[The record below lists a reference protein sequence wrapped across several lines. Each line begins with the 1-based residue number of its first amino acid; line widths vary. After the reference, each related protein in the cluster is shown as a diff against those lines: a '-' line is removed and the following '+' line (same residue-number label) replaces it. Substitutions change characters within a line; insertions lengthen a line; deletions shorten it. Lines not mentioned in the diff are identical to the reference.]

1 MIEPEDIILKPL
13 AMCLRFLLWLGW
25 DLLIQ
30 TIGWSI
36 GWSFFRIITIG
47 HFPTQAINELENT
60 NQYLA
65 TFIELTGL
73 GILAIGSYSLYA
85 HLGLEWHM

>member
-1 MIEPEDIILKPL
+1 MIELEDIILKPL

-25 DLLIQ
+25 DLFIH

-47 HFPTQAINELENT
+47 HFPTQAISGLEYT
-60 NQYLA
+60 NQYL
-65 TFIELTGL
+65 LL
-73 GILAIGSYSLYA
+73 SLSLQA
-85 HLGLEWHM
+85 